1 MRSNSTK
8 NKGTSQL
15 TRRFEA
21 IDSSY
26 VRIDERSFEDMLVF
40 TSELSKLINFYN
52 EEDKIDGDWSYFFAD
67 ETVVL
72 ASIID
77 SEPTLIEERFK
88 HNIHKARLFKR
99 VDRKLKYIHKC
110 FYQIHELARQ
120 FEFWYKRLKSIEE
133 FTLAQVDIRN
143 EIANAIGSKLK
154 TALQKL
160 KSLDIEASH
169 KDVLNYSFNLDY
181 SCFSEVWQLDEI
193 KSADELS
200 DYEDNTNKIESI
212 ASQIEF
218 IFQSFYETLLYL
230 KSKTPDYLEQS
241 LQNDIHYPEIALYIA
256 FLKLFEKAQDN
267 LNKLTDRHIEYY
279 FSEVLK
285 QQPKRPVYDKVYLR
299 FLLNEGTPY
308 TLIAKGTQFIGER
321 DEEGNNA
328 LYIGDEE
335 LLVNRIG
342 VEQIKTIFID
352 KERVNYKGKERVMVN
367 NILKAS
373 FPVEKYG
380 ASSDQEK
387 RKSFAVFGEDQK
399 GKGTD
404 EKTMSDADV
413 GFAVASP
420 GLYLKEGFREV
431 ELVFQFNQNTYAY
444 FIDYLKD
451 ISGKN
456 NNSLDEVF
464 IKIFLESFQ
473 ISVTS
478 DQGWH
483 TVRQH
488 VINRDDENFALKI
501 NFDLLPAEPQIIGY
515 QEALHQG
522 DYNTEL
528 PIIKCIL
535 NSNSYIYPY
544 SLLTRLEV
552 EQITFNTK
560 VTGYKSLSLYNNVGQ
575 LNPNTPFLPF
585 GPMPKAGSYFIIGSN
600 EIFNKSLDDLKINIE
615 WYDLPQHK
623 SGFSGH
629 YAEYNM
635 DIDNSTFETRLTI
648 LDNGRWKPEEAS
660 EQQNF
665 KLFRTKKEGTTST
678 PAPDGE
684 LISKTTL
691 GDIEIKNIKQPP
703 NYEDI
708 NDEVPFT
715 SLTDR
720 GFVKL
725 ELTHPRFGFGH
736 DVYPAILSDVT
747 IENAR
752 GGLLKN
758 KQKSKKML
766 PNAPYAPQIQSISLD
781 YKSSSN
787 ISLVDHSN
795 KADEEENRGKFFYIH
810 PYGANLVYPN
820 NAKQETFLLPD
831 YNYEG
836 SLLLGLSDVKA
847 PQLLTLLVE
856 MIDEYTVS
864 SEEDPPVIEW
874 SFLAGD
880 EWYTLAPSKILRDD
894 TNRFL
899 KTGIILLEIPPQI
912 SKGNSILDPDLYW
925 IRAKAINN
933 IDTAS
938 NILSISTQVISAT
951 LDPNSGVSENHLK
964 QPMPAFTI
972 NRSVENIEG
981 IQSIQQPLPSFL
993 GKPSEDASAFYT
1005 RVGERLRHKSRAV
1018 TSWDFERIILN
1029 KFDEIYK
1036 VNCISNMTSNNL
1048 DAPGNLLIVV
1058 TPKAAYSANPNEPM
1072 ASSELLLKIKKYIQ
1086 DFTSPFVK
1094 LEVRNPNYERI
1105 KIICG
1110 VKFTE
1115 GFNYGFHIQKLN
1127 EQINKYL
1134 TGTLLSQGSKIELG
1148 GTIHSSDI
1156 LSFMRTL
1163 PYVNFITKFSML
1175 QVARDFHGNYQLID
1189 TAREGD
1195 AKSSLSATK
1204 PWSVLVPAPAHQ
1216 ISVLVDKAEQR
1227 SRQAGIDYLE
1237 LGHDFIIEE

>member
-1 MRSNSTK
+1 MSNNLTK
-8 NKGTSQL
+8 NKGTSQF
-15 TRRFEA
+15 TRKFEA
-21 IDSSY
+21 IDPSY

-40 TSELSKLINFYN
+40 TSELSRLINFYN

-77 SEPTLIEERFK
+77 SKPTLIEERFK
-88 HNIHKARLFKR
+88 HNIYKARLYKK
-99 VDRKLKYIHKC
+99 VSRKIKYIHKC
-110 FYQIHELARQ
+110 FHQIYRLARQ

-154 TALQKL
+154 TALQQL
-160 KSLDIEASH
+160 KALELTASQ
-169 KDVLNYSFNLDY
+169 KSMLDY
-181 SCFSEVWQLDEI
+181 SFGLDFSDFSDVWELEEVKPIDN
-193 KSADELS
+193 LS
-200 DYEDNTNKIESI
+200 EKGSRTDNIEQVI
-212 ASQIEF
+212 AQVEQ

-256 FLKLFEKAQDN
+256 FLKLFEKAQGN
-267 LNKLTDRHIEYY
+267 LNELTGRHIEYY

-285 QQPKRPVYDKVYLR
+285 QKPHAPVYDKVYLR
-299 FLLNEGTPY
+299 FILNEGTQY
-308 TLIAKGTQFIGER
+308 TLIPKGTVFIGER
-321 DEEGNNA
+321 DEQGNNA
-328 LYIGDEE
+328 LYVGDEE
-335 LLVNRIG
+335 LLVNKIA
-342 VEQIKTIFID
+342 VEQIKTIFVD
-352 KERVNYKGKERVMVN
+352 KEMVNYKGRERLMVN
-367 NILKAS
+367 NILKAT
-373 FPVEKYG
+373 FPVDKYG
-380 ASSDQEK
+380 ANTEQQNK
-387 RKSFAVFGEDQK
+387 ASFAVFGEDQK
-399 GKGTD
+399 GKGSE

-420 GLYLKEGFREV
+420 GLYLKEGLREV
-431 ELVFQFNQNTYAY
+431 ELVFQFNQKTYNG

-451 ISGKN
+451 ISEKN
-456 NNSLDEVF
+456 NNTLDEVF

-478 DQGWH
+478 DKGWH
-483 TVRQH
+483 TIRQH
-488 VINRDDENFALKI
+488 VINRDDENYTLKV

-515 QEALHQG
+515 NHDFHFG

-528 PIIKCIL
+528 PLIKCIL

-544 SLLTRLEV
+544 SLLTMLEV

-560 VTGYKSLSLYNNVGQ
+560 VTGYKSLNLYNNVGQ

-629 YAEYNM
+629 YAEY
-635 DIDNSTFETRLTI
+635 DLGIDNSTFETRLTI
-648 LDNGRWKPEEAS
+648 LDNGRWKPEAAG
-660 EQQNF
+660 EQQSF
-665 KLFRTKKEGTTST
+665 KLFRTKKEGTTAT

-691 GDIEIKNIKQPP
+691 GNIDIKNIKQPP
-703 NYEDI
+703 SYEDI
-708 NDEVPFT
+708 NEEVSFT
-715 SLTDR
+715 SLSNR

-725 ELTHPRFGFGH
+725 ELTNPRFGFGH

-747 IENAR
+747 IENAK

-766 PNAPYAPQIQSISLD
+766 PNAPYAPQIQSISVD

-795 KADEEENRGKFFYIH
+795 KSDEEENRGKFFYIH
-810 PYGANLVYPN
+810 PFGTNLVYPSKT
-820 NAKQETFLLPD
+820 KQETFLLPD

-874 SFLAGD
+874 SYLSGD

-894 TNRFL
+894 TNCFL

-912 SKGNSILDPDLYW
+912 SKGNTVLDPDLFW
-925 IRAKAINN
+925 IRATAINN

-938 NILSISTQVISAT
+938 NVLSISTQVISAT
-951 LDPNSGVSENHLK
+951 LDQNSEVSEKHLK

-993 GKPSEDASAFYT
+993 GKPSEDASEFYT

-1018 TSWDFERIILN
+1018 TSWDFERIILE

-1058 TPKAAYSANPNEPM
+1058 TPKADYSANPNEPM